1 MLLVCFFFFKQKTAY
16 DMRIS
21 DWSSDVCSSDL
32 LPVLDKNGEVVGIVD
47 ESDILMKVFHDD
59 TRFKDAVAS
68 AMTSRLETVD
78 AAQPLEDLLPIFARD
93 HDAIV
98 FRGGRAEARRV
109 GEECVS
115 TCGSWR
121 TLYP

>member
-93 HDAIV
+93 HVAIV
-98 FRGGRAEARRV
+98 FRGGTFMGLITRIDLLNHLRR
-109 GEECVS
+109 
-115 TCGSWR
+115 R
-121 TLYP
+121 MR